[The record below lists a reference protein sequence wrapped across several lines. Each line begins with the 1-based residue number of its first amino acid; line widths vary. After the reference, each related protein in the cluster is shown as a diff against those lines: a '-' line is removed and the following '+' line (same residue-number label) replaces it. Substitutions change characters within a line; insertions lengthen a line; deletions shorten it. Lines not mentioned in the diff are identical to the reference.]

1 MDDRGKTGYNQGIA
15 DMLDKAES
23 AIYLL
28 VALFLGIMALMTFFI
43 IARDLTQ
50 FNFGQVSFGT
60 SNPNLTLINGAL
72 NDVLVTL
79 IIAGLIQT
87 VIVYIKVHTLDLRLI
102 LGVGL
107 TAMIRRVLVSGAES
121 LGWEDMAV
129 TALLILV
136 IIIGI
141 YMIGDTKVRR
151 KDTDAD
157 KEKKP

>member
-1 MDDRGKTGYNQGIA
+1 MDDKMKSGYNKGIA

-28 VALFLGIMALMTFFI
+28 VAVFLGIMALMTFFI

-60 SNPNLTLINGAL
+60 SNPNLSLINNAL

-87 VIVYIKVHTLDLRLI
+87 VIVYIKIHTIDLRLN

-141 YMIGDTKVRR
+141 YMIGETKVRR
-151 KDTDAD
+151 EDKDFE